1 VNIMTTTEAAVEP
14 DIQPGAPEQV
24 SDAELD
30 DIVGG
35 AVSGVKCCAC
45 TA

>member
-1 VNIMTTTEAAVEP
+1 MTTIEAAVVP
-14 DIQPGAPEQV
+14 DIRPGTPEQV

-35 AVSGVKCCAC
+35 AVSGVACGGCGC